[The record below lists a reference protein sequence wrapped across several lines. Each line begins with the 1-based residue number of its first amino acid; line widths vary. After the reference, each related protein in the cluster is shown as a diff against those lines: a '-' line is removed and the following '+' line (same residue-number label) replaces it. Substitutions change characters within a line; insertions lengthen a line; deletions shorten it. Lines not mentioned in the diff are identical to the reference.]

1 MWPHVPHTQGDM
13 LPLQSHHDSSHIRYL
28 DHLIKVADRCVS
40 EDMVVEGE
48 DANVG
53 KMPAHNI
60 RPFVLV
66 KPISDECHT

>member
-1 MWPHVPHTQGDM
+1 M
-13 LPLQSHHDSSHIRYL
+13 
-28 DHLIKVADRCVS
+28 
-40 EDMVVEGE
+40 VEGE

-53 KMPAHNI
+53 KRPAHNI